1 MKILILTDWERY
13 GGVATASAALQKVL
27 SCPDIEVETFPIHAA
42 HRGVF
47 GRFYS
52 ILKAAIY
59 LRSSTADKIVLMH
72 FEAILAGLLCR
83 PFRSNAAFVNSV
95 HTDLH
100 GYYRDA
106 SAIKRLFFS
115 FAFRILRNDI
125 IVFDSKEA
133 EIKAKRYLGFS
144 KTHAIYNVVALPQKV
159 PPQANDRS
167 FRFGSVS
174 RLHSGK
180 NIDLLIRVF
189 NSFWL
194 AHENTELLIF
204 GDGPELDRLTD
215 YAKTFPCSAAIT
227 FKGYVSNPDEIYGQI
242 DSLVG
247 FSSMEGFGL
256 VILEALV
263 RNIPVLHSDC
273 SCGPR
278 EILFPNSDP
287 CLKTNSFEIGE
298 GGMLVK
304 LPEKVV
310 SYAPCLHDSEEAIFE
325 AFCIFYKEFDHIKQ
339 TSVVDLKRFGPD
351 VIKKK
356 WADLLRFQSVVQ

>member
-1 MKILILTDWERY
+1 MKILILTDHDCY
-13 GGVATASAALQKVL
+13 GGVASASVALHKCL
-27 SCPDIEVETFPIHAA
+27 SSLAIEVTRYPIHTA
-42 HRGVF
+42 RRSVF
-47 GRFYS
+47 GRCCS
-52 ILKAAIY
+52 ILKAALY

-83 PFRSNAAFVNSV
+83 PFRSNASFVNSV
-95 HTDLH
+95 HTDLY

-106 SAIKRLFFS
+106 HGIKKLFFN

-125 IVFDSKEA
+125 VVFDSKEA
-133 EIKAKRYLGFS
+133 EIRARRYLRFT
-144 KTHAIYNVVALPQKV
+144 KTYAIYNVLTLPHKV
-159 PPQANDRS
+159 PRLDVDRS

-194 AHENTELLIF
+194 THENTELLIF

-215 YAKTFPCSAAIT
+215 YANTFPCSSAIT
-227 FKGYVSNPDEIYGQI
+227 FKGYLSSPDGIYGQF
-242 DSLVG
+242 DGLVG

-256 VILEALV
+256 VILEALA
-263 RNIPVLHSDC
+263 RRIPVLHSDC

-278 EILFPNSDP
+278 EIFFPNSDP
-287 CLKTNSFEIGE
+287 CVKTNSFEIGE

-304 LPEKVV
+304 LPEKIT
-310 SYAPCLHDSEEAIFE
+310 SYAHCLQDSEEAIFE
-325 AFCIFYKEFDHIKQ
+325 AFGIFYKQFEHIRK
-339 TSVVDLKRFGPD
+339 TSVIDLKRFGSD
-351 VIKKK
+351 VIMEN
-356 WADLLRFQSVVQ
+356 WADLLRLQPAIQ

>member
-1 MKILILTDWERY
+1 MKILILTDYERY
-13 GGVATASAALQKVL
+13 GGVATASVALQRAL
-27 SCPDIEVETFPIHAA
+27 SCSDIEVEKFPIHTS

-47 GRFYS
+47 GRLYS

-59 LRSSTADKIVLMH
+59 LRSSTADKIILMH

-83 PFRSNAAFVNSV
+83 PFRSSGVFINSV

-106 SAIKRLFFS
+106 SAIKKLFLQLIF
-115 FAFRILRNDI
+115 LMLKNDVL
-125 IVFDSKEA
+125 VFDSKEA
-133 EIKAKRYLGFS
+133 AIKAKQHLGFS
-144 KTHAIYNVVALPQKV
+144 KAHSIYNVVAFPQNV
-159 PPQANDRS
+159 PPQASERS

-194 AHENTELLIF
+194 SHENTELLIF
-204 GDGPELDRLTD
+204 GDGPELGRLTD
-215 YAKTFPCSAAIT
+215 YAKTFPCSGAIS
-227 FKGYVSNPDEIYGQI
+227 FKGYVNNPDEIYSQI

-278 EILFPNSDP
+278 EILVPTSDP
-287 CLKTNSFEIGE
+287 CRKTNSFEIGE

-304 LPEKVV
+304 IPEKVS
-310 SYAPCLHDSEEAIFE
+310 SYAHCLQDSEEVILE
-325 AFCIFYKEFDHIKQ
+325 AFCLFYQEFDRIKK
-339 TSVVDLKRFGPD
+339 TSIIDMLRFGPD
-351 VIKKK
+351 VIREK
-356 WADLLRFQSVVQ
+356 WADLLLH

>member
-1 MKILILTDWERY
+1 MKILILTDYDCY
-13 GGVATASAALQKVL
+13 GGVATASTALQKCL
-27 SCPDIEVETFPIHAA
+27 SSSEIEVEKYPIHAER
-42 HRGVF
+42 RGVF
-47 GRFYS
+47 GRMYY
-52 ILKAAIY
+52 ILKAAFY
-59 LRSSTADKIVLMH
+59 LRSCTADKIILMH

-83 PFRSNAAFVNSV
+83 PFRSTDAFINSV

-106 SAIKRLFFS
+106 SAIKRLFLWFV
-115 FAFRILRNDI
+115 FRILKNDV

-133 EIKAKRYLGFS
+133 AIKAKEHLGFS
-144 KTHAIYNVVALPQKV
+144 NPHSIYNVVALPQNV
-159 PPQANDRS
+159 QPQANARS

-194 AHENTELLIF
+194 THQNTELLIF
-204 GDGPELDRLTD
+204 GDGPELGRLTD
-215 YAKTFPCSAAIT
+215 YAKTFPCAGAIS
-227 FKGYVSNPDEIYGQI
+227 FKGYVSNPDEIYSQI

-263 RNIPVLHSDC
+263 RNLPVLHSDC

-278 EILFPNSDP
+278 EILVPTSDP
-287 CLKTNSFEIGE
+287 CCKTSSFEIGE

-304 LPEKVV
+304 IPDKVA
-310 SYAPCLHDSEEAIFE
+310 SYAPCLQDSEAVILE
-325 AFCIFYKEFDHIKQ
+325 AFCLFYQEFDRIKK
-339 TSVVDLKRFGPD
+339 TSVVDMQRFGSD
-351 VIKKK
+351 VIREK
-356 WADLLRFQSVVQ
+356 WVNLLLC

>member
-1 MKILILTDWERY
+1 MKILILTDYDCY
-13 GGVATASAALQKVL
+13 GGVATASTALQKCL
-27 SCPDIEVETFPIHAA
+27 SSSEIEVEKYPIHTDR
-42 HRGVF
+42 RGVF
-47 GRFYS
+47 GRLHS
-52 ILKAAIY
+52 ILKAAAY
-59 LRSSTADKIVLMH
+59 LRSSKADKIILMH

-83 PFRSNAAFVNSV
+83 PFKSSDSFINSV

-106 SAIKRLFFS
+106 STIKRLFLWFV
-115 FAFRILRNDI
+115 FRVLKNDV

-133 EIKAKRYLGFS
+133 AIKAKQHLGFS
-144 KTHAIYNVVALPQKV
+144 RTYSIYNVVAIPRNV
-159 PPQANDRS
+159 PTQANERY
-167 FRFGSVS
+167 FRFASVS

-189 NSFWL
+189 SSFWL
-194 AHENTELLIF
+194 THQNTELLIF
-204 GDGPELDRLTD
+204 GDGPELGGLTD
-215 YAKTFPCSAAIT
+215 YAKTFPCSRAIS
-227 FKGYVSNPDEIYGQI
+227 FKGYVSNPDEIYSQI

-278 EILFPNSDP
+278 EILVPTSDP
-287 CLKTNSFEIGE
+287 CCKTSSFEIGE

-304 LPEKVV
+304 IPDKVA
-310 SYAPCLHDSEEAIFE
+310 SYAPCLQDSEAVILE
-325 AFCIFYKEFDHIKQ
+325 AFCLFYQEFDRLKK
-339 TSVVDLKRFGPD
+339 TSIVDMQRFGPN
-351 VIKKK
+351 VIRKK
-356 WADLLRFQSVVQ
+356 WVDLLLC

>member
-1 MKILILTDWERY
+1 MKILILTDYDCY
-13 GGVATASAALQKVL
+13 GGVATASTALQKCL
-27 SCPDIEVETFPIHAA
+27 SSSEIEVEKYPIHTV
-42 HRGVF
+42 HRGIF
-47 GRFYS
+47 GRLYS
-52 ILKAAIY
+52 ILRAAFY
-59 LRSSTADKIVLMH
+59 LRSCTADKIILMH

-83 PFRSNAAFVNSV
+83 PFRSTDAFVNSL

-106 SAIKRLFFS
+106 SAIKKLFLQLIFL
-115 FAFRILRNDI
+115 ILKNDVL
-125 IVFDSKEA
+125 VFDSKEA
-133 EIKAKRYLGFS
+133 AIKAKQHLGFS
-144 KTHAIYNVVALPQKV
+144 KTHSIYNVVAFPQNV
-159 PPQANDRS
+159 PPQDNERS

-204 GDGPELDRLTD
+204 GNGPELGRLTS

-278 EILFPNSDP
+278 EILVPTSDP
-287 CLKTNSFEIGE
+287 CRKTSSFEIGK

-304 LPEKVV
+304 IPEKVT
-310 SYAPCLHDSEEAIFE
+310 SYAHCLQVSEGVILEG
-325 AFCIFYKEFDHIKQ
+325 FCLFYQEFDRIKNTSIIDMHI
-339 TSVVDLKRFGPD
+339 FGSD
-351 VIKKK
+351 VIRKK
-356 WADLLRFQSVVQ
+356 WVNLLLC

>member
-1 MKILILTDWERY
+1 MKILILTDYERY
-13 GGVATASAALQKVL
+13 GGVATASAALQQVL
-27 SCPDIEVETFPIHAA
+27 SCADIEVERYPIHTA

-47 GRFYS
+47 GRLHS
-52 ILKAAIY
+52 ILKAATY
-59 LRSSTADKIVLMH
+59 LRSSTADKIILMH

-83 PFRSNAAFVNSV
+83 PFRSTGAFVNSV

-106 SAIKRLFFS
+106 SFIKKICLHFIFS
-115 FAFRILRNDI
+115 ILKDDVL
-125 IVFDSKEA
+125 VFDSKEA
-133 EIKAKRYLGFS
+133 AIKAKQHLGFS
-144 KTHAIYNVVALPQKV
+144 KTHSIYNVVALPQNV
-159 PPQANDRS
+159 PPQANERS

-194 AHENTELLIF
+194 THKNTELLIF
-204 GDGPELDRLTD
+204 GDGPELGRLTD
-215 YAKTFPCSAAIT
+215 YAKTFPCSGAII
-227 FKGYVSNPDEIYGQI
+227 FKGYVGNPDEIYSQI

-278 EILFPNSDP
+278 EILVPTSDP
-287 CLKTNSFEIGE
+287 CHKTSSFEIGA

-304 LPEKVV
+304 IPEKVAL
-310 SYAPCLHDSEEAIFE
+310 YAHCLQDSEGVILE
-325 AFCIFYKEFDHIKQ
+325 AFCLFYQEFDRIKK
-339 TSVVDLKRFGPD
+339 TSIIDMQKFGPD
-351 VIKKK
+351 VIRKK
-356 WADLLRFQSVVQ
+356 WVDLLLC

>member
-1 MKILILTDWERY
+1 MKILILTDHNGY
-13 GGVATASAALQKVL
+13 GGVASASAALQKCL
-27 SCPDIEVETFPIHAA
+27 SSPTNEVTRHPIHTVR
-42 HRGVF
+42 RGLF

-52 ILKAAIY
+52 VLKAALY
-59 LRSSTADKIVLMH
+59 LRSSRADKIILMH

-106 SAIKRLFFS
+106 SVIKKLFFS
-115 FAFRILRNDI
+115 FAFWILRNDV

-133 EIKAKRYLGFS
+133 EIKAKQYLRFT
-144 KTHAIYNVVALPQKV
+144 KTYAIYNILTVPQEV
-159 PPQANDRS
+159 PRLNADQP

-194 AHENTELLIF
+194 THENTELLIF
-204 GDGPELDRLTD
+204 GDGPEFERLTD
-215 YAKTFPCSAAIT
+215 YAKTFPCSPAII
-227 FKGYVSNPDEIYGQI
+227 FKGYLGNPEEIYGQF
-242 DSLVG
+242 DGLVG

-256 VILEALV
+256 VILEALA
-263 RNIPVLHSDC
+263 RLIPVLHSDC

-278 EILFPNSDP
+278 EIFFPNSDP
-287 CLKTNSFEIGE
+287 CVKTKSFELGE

-304 LPEKVV
+304 LPEKIT
-310 SYAPCLHDSEEAIFE
+310 SYAPCLQDSEDAIFE
-325 AFCIFYKEFDHIKQ
+325 AFGIFYKQFEQIKKIN
-339 TSVVDLKRFGPD
+339 VINLKRFGSD
-351 VIKKK
+351 VIMEK
-356 WADLLRFQSVVQ
+356 WANLLRLQPSIQ

>member
-1 MKILILTDWERY
+1 MKILILTDYDCY
-13 GGVATASAALQKVL
+13 GGVATASTALQKCL
-27 SCPDIEVETFPIHAA
+27 SSSEVEVEKYPIHTV
-42 HRGVF
+42 HRGIF
-47 GRFYS
+47 GRLYS
-52 ILKAAIY
+52 IFRAAFY
-59 LRSSTADKIVLMH
+59 LRSCTADKIILMH

-83 PFRSNAAFVNSV
+83 PFRSTDAFVNSV

-106 SAIKRLFFS
+106 SVIKKLFLQFI
-115 FAFRILRNDI
+115 FLVLKNDVV
-125 IVFDSKEA
+125 VFDSKEA
-133 EIKAKRYLGFS
+133 AIKAKQYLGFS
-144 KTHAIYNVVALPQKV
+144 KTHSIYNVVAFPQNV
-159 PPQANDRS
+159 SPQANERS

-194 AHENTELLIF
+194 AHKNTELLIF
-204 GDGPELDRLTD
+204 GDGPELDRLTR

-278 EILFPNSDP
+278 EILVPTSDP
-287 CLKTNSFEIGE
+287 CRKTSSFEIGK

-304 LPEKVV
+304 IPEKVTSYVHCLQV
-310 SYAPCLHDSEEAIFE
+310 SEGVILEGFCL
-325 AFCIFYKEFDHIKQ
+325 FYQEFDRIKT
-339 TSVVDLKRFGPD
+339 TSIIDMQIFGSD
-351 VIKKK
+351 VIRKK
-356 WADLLRFQSVVQ
+356 WIDLLLC

>member
-1 MKILILTDWERY
+1 MKILILTDYERY
-13 GGVATASAALQKVL
+13 GGVATASATLQKCL
-27 SCPDIEVETFPIHAA
+27 SGSEVDVERYPIHTA

-47 GRFYS
+47 GRLYS
-52 ILKAAIY
+52 ILKASFY
-59 LRSSTADKIVLMH
+59 LRSNTADKVILMH

-106 SAIKRLFFS
+106 SPVKRLFLQFV
-115 FAFRILRNDI
+115 FRILQNDI

-159 PPQANDRS
+159 RPQANERS
-167 FRFGSVS
+167 FIFGSVS

-194 AHENTELLIF
+194 AHENTELLVF
-204 GDGPELDRLTD
+204 GDGPELDSLTD

-227 FKGYVSNPDEIYGQI
+227 FRGYVSNPDEIYSQI

-278 EILFPNSDP
+278 EMLVPTSDP
-287 CLKTNSFEIGE
+287 CCKTNTFEIGE

-304 LPEKVV
+304 IPEKIT
-310 SYAPCLHDSEEAIFE
+310 SYAQCLQDSEGAILEAL
-325 AFCIFYKEFDHIKQ
+325 CYFYQEFDRIKK
-339 TSVVDLKRFGPD
+339 TSIIDMQRFGADVIQKKWVDL
-351 VIKKK
+351 
-356 WADLLRFQSVVQ
+356 LLYS